1 MLRSETAIAG
11 GLLQR
16 RARCLDKEEHR
27 FEKLLTTAKWMARDD
42 NARATMAFALVIE
55 GELDFRSN
63 AERPLGHDADT
74 LGRPLDLLF
83 YETN

>member
-1 MLRSETAIAG
+1 MLRCETAIAG
-11 GLLQR
+11 GFLQR
-16 RARCLDKEEHR
+16 RTRRLDKEENR
-27 FEKLLTTAKWMARDD
+27 FEKPLRTAKRMARDD
-42 NARATMAFALVIE
+42 NARAAMAFALVIK

-63 AERPLGHDADT
+63 AEGPLGHDADT